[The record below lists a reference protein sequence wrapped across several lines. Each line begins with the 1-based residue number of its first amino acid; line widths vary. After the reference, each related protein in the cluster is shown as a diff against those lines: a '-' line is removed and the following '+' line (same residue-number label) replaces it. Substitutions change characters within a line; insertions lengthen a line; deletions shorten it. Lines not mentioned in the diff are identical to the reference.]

1 MDPLTAVAVW
11 TASLT
16 GIAALVRAATRAA
29 SAPSISRSRFYASGR
44 RPPVIVSSP
53 TEGGFG
59 VKLAA
64 AAMAVSHR
72 PSRAIARGG

>member
-29 SAPSISRSRFYASGR
+29 SAPSISVRGSTPQAEGR
-44 RPPVIVSSP
+44 R
-53 TEGGFG
+53 
-59 VKLAA
+59 
-64 AAMAVSHR
+64 
-72 PSRAIARGG
+72 